1 MHLGFWL
8 VRAFA
13 CIFVLANV
21 SNSAQETTALSE
33 AERPE
38 IEVVQPSRTQSPDFG
53 LPDIALFLR
62 AGRNVPPGLT
72 ATRAR
77 ERERERA
84 AALEL
89 LAAEFG
95 SVSETRESWV
105 VALRSI
111 LESRA
116 VGGGIWTAAAG
127 VVGELGLYDFDE
139 QLVAGLAPSSS
150 DAIQLA
156 ASQALTRL
164 YGSRP
169 STDVEFR
176 RPFEPSPGTSYLLQ
190 LLRDREAQTLSI
202 QRELIAGDVERAVP
216 ALSDSDPKVREAAAR
231 VLAIIAAEPG
241 ADAARLRVALR
252 KALGAEVSPHA
263 FHAELEALLVLSAG
277 LTPDAAP
284 VANLRGFLLLRSGE
298 APGAFLYTLAS
309 GLSRL
314 PWFEGPG
321 RPELNLRAAERNL
334 ANVLRRVAAD
344 PHGDTDVTSGVLG
357 ALEALLS
364 RVEAVAAESQNE
376 DGAWVRGAE
385 ARVPLLDLLASP
397 RVPDGVRRRAAETL
411 SRVALAGDVQLLLDV
426 LADEATRPGLKY
438 VVLGTLASL
447 TEELGGNAVRVVER
461 LFDFLEDPDADL
473 RRRSL
478 SFLGSQG
485 FEPYMRTT
493 DLARIVERLEEE
505 PIQELKS
512 QLLALLRKYGGRELL
527 VPLLASAS
535 FDELALGASTR
546 VAELAETLALLS
558 AGDPT
563 SVMQSAHRLAKVDDS
578 GSRLARL
585 LRCLQLVADL
595 DESQARAL
603 GPENHG
609 QLVAWARTVRA
620 SGVLLQDALQDGP
633 QFLNRLVEFHLP
645 AVVTGTTMSEAERT
659 HTRALFLSD
668 LVALGDQERE
678 SEALEQF
685 YAALRAAELNSE
697 VLFAA
702 RIRRDRARFNLAQ
715 GYTSSAL
722 DDFSVLHGNSKLSH
736 VLELSDLRTLASL
749 LVQVALESEKTAA
762 DVQAFAVLLGLVKRP
777 AWRNELGAV
786 RLRDL
791 TNLADRAIGSGNATN
806 VETVLALLVDLPTDA
821 ATPLP
826 AENGEEPGEV
836 PVWDG
841 LDREP
846 ALFAALGELKG
857 RLAAASKASDDSN

>member
-1 MHLGFWL
+1 MHLGFRSVHAL
-8 VRAFA
+8 A
-13 CIFVLANV
+13 CLLVLATV
-21 SNSAQETTALSE
+21 SNSAQETPASTEDETAEVE
-33 AERPE
+33 A
-38 IEVVQPSRTQSPDFG
+38 VQPSRTQSADFG
-53 LPDIALFLR
+53 LPDIGLFLR
-62 AGRNVPPGLT
+62 AGRDVPPGLT

-95 SVSETRESWV
+95 TVSETRESWV

-127 VVGELGLYDFDE
+127 VVGELGLYEFDE

-150 DAIQLA
+150 ASIQLA
-156 ASQALTRL
+156 ASRALTRL

-169 STDVEFR
+169 AADVEFK
-176 RPFEPSPGTSYLLQ
+176 RPFEPSPGTRYLLQ
-190 LLRDREAQTLSI
+190 LLRDREARTLSI
-202 QRELIAGDVERAVP
+202 QTELIAGDVERAIL
-216 ALSDSDPKVREAAAR
+216 ALTDASPEVRRAAAR

-241 ADAARLRVALR
+241 ADAVRLRVALR
-252 KALGAEVSPHA
+252 TALSKEASPHA
-263 FHAELEALLVLSAG
+263 FHSELEALLVLSTG

-284 VANLRGFLLLRSGE
+284 VANLRGFLLTRSGE
-298 APGAFLYTLAS
+298 APGAFLATLAS

-344 PHGDTDVTSGVLG
+344 PHGDADVTSGVLA

-364 RVEAVAAESQNE
+364 RVEAVAAESEIE

-385 ARVPLLDLLASP
+385 ARLPLLDLLASP

-411 SRVALAGDVQLLLDV
+411 SRVALAGDVQLLLGV
-426 LADEATRPGLKY
+426 LDDEATRSGLKY

-478 SFLGSQG
+478 SFLGSKG
-485 FEPYMRTT
+485 FEPYMRNT
-493 DLARIVERLEEE
+493 DLASVVERLEEE
-505 PIQELKS
+505 PIKELKS

-527 VPLLASAS
+527 APLLASAS
-535 FDELALGASTR
+535 FDELAMGASTR
-546 VAELAETLALLS
+546 VAELADTLALLS
-558 AGDPT
+558 AGDPV
-563 SVMQSAHRLAKVDDS
+563 SVMESAHRLAKVDDS

-595 DESQARAL
+595 EESQARAL
-603 GPENHG
+603 SPENQG

-645 AVVTGTTMSEAERT
+645 AVVPGATMSETERT

-668 LVALGDQERE
+668 LVVLGNSQRE
-678 SEALEQF
+678 KEALEQF
-685 YAALRAAELNSE
+685 TTALRAAELSSE
-697 VLFAA
+697 MFFEA
-702 RIRRDRARFNLAQ
+702 RIRRDRARFTLAR

-722 DDFSVLHGNSKLSH
+722 DDFSVLHGNPKLSH

-762 DVQAFAVLLGLVKRP
+762 DVEAFAVLLGLVKRP

-791 TNLADRAIGSGNATN
+791 TELADRAIGSGNAAN

-826 AENGEEPGEV
+826 AENGEERGDA

-857 RLAAASKASDDSN
+857 RMAAASKAGDAAN